1 MADST
6 IGGLSAAGALDG
18 TEEFAAVQ
26 DSATKMSLASA
37 MKTYVNTIP
46 VITVYT
52 VATLPT
58 VATYAAGII
67 MVSDETGGYTMAFS
81 DGTNWR
87 RVQDR
92 AIVS

>member
-6 IGGLSAAGALDG
+6 ISGLSAVGTLDG
-18 TEEFAAVQ
+18 TEELAAVQ
-26 DSATKMSLASA
+26 SSTTKKITLSEV
-37 MKTYVNTIP
+37 KTFVNRLP
-46 VITVYT
+46 VLLEYT
-52 VATLPT
+52 VSSLPT
-58 VATYAAGII
+58 ASSFTAGVA
-67 MVSDETGGYTMAFS
+67 MVTDETGGYTMAFS

>member
-6 IGGLSAAGALDG
+6 ISGLTAAGALTG
-18 TEEFAAVQ
+18 TEELVLVQSSTTKNVTASKLKIFA
-26 DSATKMSLASA
+26 
-37 MKTYVNTIP
+37 NTIP
-46 VITVYT
+46 VLAVYT

-58 VATYAAGII
+58 VGTYTNGVI
-67 MVSDETGGYTMAFS
+67 MVSDETGGHTMAFS